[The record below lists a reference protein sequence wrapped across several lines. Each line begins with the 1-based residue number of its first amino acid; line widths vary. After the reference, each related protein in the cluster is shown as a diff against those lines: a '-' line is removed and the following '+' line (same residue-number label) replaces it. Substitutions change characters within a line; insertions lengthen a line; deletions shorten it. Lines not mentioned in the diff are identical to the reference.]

1 MAQVFKIIFILYL
14 RKLGSQR
21 EIQGLRERMALG
33 DVSHIK
39 LTTKIRRNDKFLVAC
54 EMVEFLEEWTFSS
67 VWKIDFTSWFQL
79 YL

>member
-1 MAQVFKIIFILYL
+1 
-14 RKLGSQR
+14 
-21 EIQGLRERMALG
+21 MALR

-39 LTTKIRRNDKFLVAC
+39 LTIKIKKNDKFFVAY